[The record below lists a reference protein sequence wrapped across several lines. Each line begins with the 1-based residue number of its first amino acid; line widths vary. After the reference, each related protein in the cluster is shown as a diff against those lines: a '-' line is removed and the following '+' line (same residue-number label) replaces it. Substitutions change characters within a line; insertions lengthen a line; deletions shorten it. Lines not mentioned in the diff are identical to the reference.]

1 MPVLVCVVLA
11 LSASPLD
18 AEPAFVLPDT
28 VEVPL
33 ELFCTVE
40 LVVVAVL
47 LLLMFTLLLLSKLIL
62 L

>member
-1 MPVLVCVVLA
+1 MFYRCLWLVAGFRRRCL
-11 LSASPLD
+11 PK
-18 AEPAFVLPDT
+18 FVLPDT

-40 LVVVAVL
+40 LVVEAVL